1 MDLIFPLIE
10 KVWSE
15 SNPARLG
22 ESVMLL
28 GIIWWKLKPHLK
40 KIEDELAKLNAN
52 MQNGFAAGEVRFEKI
67 ESRVARLETQG
78 ES

>member
-1 MDLIFPLIE
+1 MELLFPLIE
-10 KVWSE
+10 KIWTE
-15 SNPARLG
+15 SNPARLT

-52 MQNGFAAGEVRFEKI
+52 MKNGFEAGEIRFTKI
-67 ESRVARLETQG
+67 EMRVERLETQ
-78 ES
+78 EEK

>member
-1 MDLIFPLIE
+1 MELLFSLIE
-10 KVWSE
+10 SVWAD
-15 SNPARLG
+15 SNPARLT

-52 MQNGFAAGEVRFEKI
+52 MRDGFQAGEVRFAKVEGRI
-67 ESRVARLETQG
+67 DRLETQG
-78 ES
+78 EQ